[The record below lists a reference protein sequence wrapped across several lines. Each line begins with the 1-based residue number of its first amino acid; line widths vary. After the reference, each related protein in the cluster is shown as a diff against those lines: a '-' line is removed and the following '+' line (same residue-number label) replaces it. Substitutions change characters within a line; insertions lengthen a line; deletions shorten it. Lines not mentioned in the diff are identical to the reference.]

1 MPTDNGL
8 LDTVLNNFTGA
19 ISGTWGPALSA
30 YLLPLLMALVV
41 LQFGMIAIEAAIAR
55 DVPLLLIN
63 ILLGIIRVSIV
74 VAIFEHAFEW
84 GNDIIATGQQI
95 GQEISGLTPVALT
108 PSGVF
113 DTGLATMQMI
123 FHAKAEGGWLRE
135 LIQSLEFLVTGS
147 MVALCWAVT
156 SLIYLGCLL
165 ETAFLVYGGPLI
177 IAFTPLSWTFDMLL
191 IWGKS
196 LLAIAFK
203 VAVMLMTL
211 AVGMALAGEWKAALL
226 ASAPTWTTDLWNL
239 LLTIVEAIIFAYAVW
254 KIPNRISGLTGGAAA
269 FGFGEAVVQMAG
281 SSAAKALTPAGGAG
295 GAGGGGGGAQ
305 GGSGGGSPG

>member
-1 MPTDNGL
+1 
-8 LDTVLNNFTGA
+8 
-19 ISGTWGPALSA
+19 
-30 YLLPLLMALVV
+30 
-41 LQFGMIAIEAAIAR
+41 
-55 DVPLLLIN
+55 
-63 ILLGIIRVSIV
+63 
-74 VAIFEHAFEW
+74 
-84 GNDIIATGQQI
+84 
-95 GQEISGLTPVALT
+95 
-108 PSGVF
+108 
-113 DTGLATMQMI
+113 
-123 FHAKAEGGWLRE
+123 
-135 LIQSLEFLVTGS
+135 
-147 MVALCWAVT
+147 
-156 SLIYLGCLL
+156 
-165 ETAFLVYGGPLI
+165 
-177 IAFTPLSWTFDMLL
+177 MLL
-191 IWGKS
+191 IWAKT

-305 GGSGGGSPG
+305 GGSGGGSPGLLSQSAHAAAAAGKALAQKVQSMLTK